1 MPSKEV
7 AVAAKTGV
15 VKDPVFMEHDPGP
28 YHPESP
34 QRLRVLYQMLGD
46 PELGNGFVLI
56 PPRPASR
63 EDLERVH
70 EPRYIDRVAATAGRS
85 RVSLDPD
92 TQTSARSYEAALL
105 AAGSCL
111 EAIDRILAGEI
122 SNAFAMIRPPGHH
135 AESSRAMG
143 FCLFNN
149 VAVAARYAQARHGL
163 SRVMIL
169 DWDLH
174 HGNGT
179 QWAFYED
186 PTVLYGST
194 HQYPYY
200 PGSGSFQE
208 TGRGDG
214 IGYTVN
220 VPLSVGNGDAEYLG
234 IYRRIFAA
242 LGKAFAP
249 ELLIV
254 SAGFD
259 IYEGDPL
266 GGMAVS
272 PAGFGLLAR
281 VLLQMAEEVCQG
293 RMLVALEGGYDLEGL
308 RAGGKA
314 VLLELMGR
322 PSSSMDPL
330 EMEAAGK
337 PRVDA
342 LLKRVLDAHG
352 EKWEGALR

>member
-1 MPSKEV
+1 MT
-7 AVAAKTGV
+7 ARTGI
-15 VKDPVFMEHDPGP
+15 VKDSLFMEHDPGP

-34 QRLRVLYQMLGD
+34 HRLKVLYEMLED
-46 PELGNGFVLI
+46 PDLGSGFLLI
-56 PPRPASR
+56 PPRSATR
-63 EDLERVH
+63 EDLERIH
-70 EPRYIDRVAATAGRS
+70 EPAYIDKVAATAGRA
-85 RVSLDPD
+85 RTSLDPD

-105 AAGSCL
+105 AAGGCL
-111 EAIDRILAGEI
+111 EALDRIMAGEI
-122 SNAFAMIRPPGHH
+122 QNAFAMIRPPGHH
-135 AESSRAMG
+135 AESTRAMG

-179 QWAFYED
+179 QWAFYSD
-186 PTVLYGST
+186 PTVFYGST

-208 TGRGDG
+208 TGKGEG
-214 IGYTVN
+214 AGYTMN
-220 VPLSVGNGDAEYLG
+220 VPLSVGHGDAEYVG
-234 IYRRIFAA
+234 MYRRIFAA
-242 LGKAFAP
+242 VGRAYQP
-249 ELLIV
+249 QLLIV

-266 GGMAVS
+266 GGMAVT

-281 VLLQMAEEVCQG
+281 VLLEMAEEVCQG
-293 RMLVALEGGYDLEGL
+293 RMLVALEGGYNLEGL

-322 PSSSMDPL
+322 PSSSQEPL
-330 EMEAAGK
+330 AVEASGK
-337 PRVDA
+337 SRVDS
-342 LLKRVLDAHG
+342 LLKKVSEAHK
-352 EKWEGALR
+352 EKWKGALIWG

>member
-1 MPSKEV
+1 MN
-7 AVAAKTGV
+7 AKTGV
-15 VKDPVFMEHDPGP
+15 VKDPLFLEHDPGP

-34 QRLRVLYQMLGD
+34 DRLKTLYEMLQEPD
-46 PELGNGFVLI
+46 LGGGFILI
-56 PPRPASR
+56 PPRSATR

-70 EPRYIDRVAATAGRS
+70 EPRYIERVASTAGRP
-85 RVSLDPD
+85 RTSLDPD
-92 TQTSARSYEAALL
+92 TQTSARSYEAALF
-105 AAGSCL
+105 AVGGCL
-111 EAIDRILAGEI
+111 EALDRIMAGEI
-122 SNAFAMIRPPGHH
+122 KNGFAMIRPPGHH
-135 AESSRAMG
+135 AEPSRAMG

-149 VAVAARYAQARHGL
+149 VAVAARYAQVRHGL

-179 QWAFYED
+179 QWAFYDD

-208 TGRGDG
+208 TGKGQG
-214 IGYTVN
+214 TGYTLN
-220 VPLSVGNGDAEYLG
+220 VPLSVGCGDSEFVG

-242 LGKAFAP
+242 VGKVFKP
-249 ELLIV
+249 QLLII

-266 GGMAVS
+266 GGMAVTG
-272 PAGFGLLAR
+272 AGFGLLAR
-281 VLLQMAEEVCQG
+281 VLLEMAEEVCQG
-293 RMLVALEGGYDLEGL
+293 RVLVALEGGYNLEGL

-322 PSSSMDPL
+322 PSSARDL
-330 EMEAAGK
+330 VAVEAQGK
-337 PRVDA
+337 SRVDA
-342 LLKRVLDAHG
+342 LVKRVSDAHG
-352 EKWEGALR
+352 EKWKGALIWD